1 MVSEEQIREL
11 IKQGESTT
19 IEFKS
24 CTNKISTSVYESVCA
39 FLNREGGHLLI
50 GVDDDGLI
58 QGINENNVNNMIK
71 DFINILNNPQ
81 IFIPTAFLSPETIK
95 IDGKTVIYVNVPE
108 SSQVH
113 RYKGNYYD
121 RVNDADNDITQSFYL
136 VDNLHL
142 RKRRESS
149 ENEVFPYLAMS
160 DFDDDTFKKMRN
172 QISIHNP
179 QHPWLYMED
188 EEILRSSFWR
198 KDPVTNKEGFILA
211 AIVLFGRENSFMMTG
226 I

>member
-1 MVSEEQIREL
+1 
-11 IKQGESTT
+11 
-19 IEFKS
+19 
-24 CTNKISTSVYESVCA
+24 
-39 FLNREGGHLLI
+39 
-50 GVDDDGLI
+50 
-58 QGINENNVNNMIK
+58 NMIRN
-71 DFINILNNPQ
+71 FINILNNPQ
-81 IFIPTAFLSPETIK
+81 IFIPITFLSPEIIK
-95 IDGKTVIYVNVPE
+95 IDGKTIIYVNVPE
-108 SSQVH
+108 SSQAH
-113 RYKGNYYD
+113 RYKGSYYD
-121 RVNDADNDITQSFYL
+121 RINDADNDITQSFYL

-188 EEILRSSFWR
+188 EEILHSSFWR

-211 AIVLFGRENSFMMTG
+211 AIVLFGKENSLLSCCPYHRTDAIYRNMSYERDLHPLSTDPDIRYDDRDMICVNLIQSYLRLMNFVARNMPDKFRLDEQ
-226 I
+226 